1 MQEMKENSLVPDR
14 FTNNTA
20 IGACARGGQWRRAL
34 EILEGME
41 VGQEDMLD
49 SIYGITLYVCISC
62 IRICI
67 FERACS
73 RGEETYS

>member
-49 SIYGITLYVCISC
+49 SICGITLCIFC
-62 IRICI
+62 ICI
-67 FERACS
+67 CI
-73 RGEETYS
+73 Y